1 MSGSTPHLAL
11 TRAVI
16 ASMKSA
22 DTGPWHP
29 PWDTRIGFPINHLT
43 ELSYTDLSV
52 LMLTLIATRRGY
64 ETNRWASPRQW
75 QSIGGQV
82 RKGAK
87 GVPVAYAG
95 IPPEDPTSEAPM
107 PEDGTHDR
115 PAELVVRRYTVFN
128 LDQVDGI
135 DYRTETPSL
144 GRSIVEADR
153 FVAITGAQ
161 IRWGEEEAFYAPGRD
176 LIGMPYRE
184 SFHSLTGLYTTLFH
198 GLTHWTG
205 HRSRLRRK
213 LKDDSDHRAHALE
226 ELIAELGAHCLAA
239 RHNLA
244 TDSTQD
250 GSRFLKSWIGLLES
264 NPLAFM
270 FAASHAA
277 FAADWLVDL
286 VERGGE
292 PGE

>member
-1 MSGSTPHLAL
+1 MAGSSPHLAL
-11 TRAVI
+11 TRAVL
-16 ASMKSA
+16 ASMKT
-22 DTGPWHP
+22 TGTGHWHP

-43 ELSYTDLSV
+43 ELNYSSLSV
-52 LMLTLIATRRGY
+52 FALTLIATRRGY

-75 QSIGGQV
+75 QSIGGRV
-82 RKGAK
+82 RSGEK
-87 GVPVAYAG
+87 GVPVGFAG
-95 IPPEDPTSEAPM
+95 IPQEDPTSEAST
-107 PEDGTHDR
+107 PEIGTHDR
-115 PAELVVRRYTVFN
+115 PAQLVVRHYTVFN
-128 LDQVDGI
+128 LSQVDGI
-135 DYRTETPSL
+135 EWRTETPSL

-153 FVAITGAQ
+153 FVAIAGAQ
-161 IRWGEEEAFYAPGRD
+161 IRWGEEEAFYSQGRD

-184 SFHSLTGLYTTLFH
+184 SFHSLTSLYTTLFH
-198 GLTHWTG
+198 QITHWSG

-213 LKDDSDHRAHALE
+213 LEDHTDHPAHALE

-244 TDSTQD
+244 TESTQD
-250 GSRFLKSWIGLLES
+250 GSRFLKSWVELLEI
-264 NPLAFM
+264 NPLAFT
-270 FAASHAA
+270 FAASHAV